1 MLSSIHPFGER
12 SRNNRFAAT
21 ATAYVLASVAGAS
34 TMAVLAAAVG
44 NLVSVPDDVALWV
57 LAGGIALGLAADLGL
72 GGLSVPS
79 WHRQV
84 NERWLDTYR
93 GWVVGLGFGF
103 QLGTGVLTII
113 TTSAVWS
120 TWLAA
125 ALAGSW
131 PGALTIGVAFGIVR
145 GGFILATSAVHQPS
159 QLRSLHRRLA
169 ASAPTVARLTRAAV
183 AVAGAAAVLTAVVAS

>member
-12 SRNNRFAAT
+12 SRQNRFAVT
-21 ATAYVLASVAGAS
+21 ATAYLVASVAGAC
-34 TMAVLAAAVG
+34 TMALLAAFAGAAVG
-44 NLVSVPDDVALWV
+44 LQDDAALWV
-57 LAGGIALGLAADLGL
+57 LAGGIVLGLVADLRL

-103 QLGTGVLTII
+103 QLGTGVLTIV

-125 ALAGSW
+125 ALAGSV
-131 PGALTIGVAFGIVR
+131 PGALAIGAAFGLVR
-145 GGFILATSAVHQPS
+145 GGFILVTSGVHQPS

-169 ASAPTVARLTRAAV
+169 ASAPAVARLTRAAV
-183 AVAGAAAVLTAVVAS
+183 AAAGAATLLTAVVAS

>member
-12 SRNNRFAAT
+12 SRNNRFATT
-21 ATAYVLASVAGAS
+21 ATAYLLASVAGAV
-34 TMAVLAAAVG
+34 TMAALAASIGAV
-44 NLVSVPDDVALWV
+44 VSVPDGAALWV
-57 LAGGIALGLAADLGL
+57 LAGGIGLGLAADMGL

-103 QLGTGVLTII
+103 QLGTGVLTIV

-125 ALAGSW
+125 ALADSW
-131 PGALTIGVAFGIVR
+131 VGALTIGVAFGLVR
-145 GGFILATSAVHQPS
+145 GGFILATTRVHQPS

-169 ASAPTVARLTRAAV
+169 ASAPTVARLTRATV
-183 AVAGAAAVLTAVVAS
+183 ALAGAATVLTAVVAS

>member
-12 SRNNRFAAT
+12 SRRNRFSTT
-21 ATAYVLASVAGAS
+21 AVAYVFANVAGAS
-34 TMAVLAAAVG
+34 TMALLAAAVG
-44 NLVSVPDDVALWV
+44 AVASLPSSAALWV
-57 LAGGIALGLAADLGL
+57 LAGGIALGMAADHGL

-103 QLGTGVLTII
+103 QLGTGVLTIV

-120 TWLAA
+120 MWLAA
-125 ALAGSW
+125 GLAGSVA
-131 PGALTIGVAFGIVR
+131 GALIIGATFGIVR
-145 GGFILATSAVHQPS
+145 GSFILATSGVHQPA

-169 ASAPTVARLTRAAV
+169 ASAPAVARSTRAAV
-183 AVAGAAAVLTAVVAS
+183 AVAGALTLLTAVVGS

>member
-21 ATAYVLASVAGAS
+21 ATAYLLASIAGAA
-34 TMAVLAAAVG
+34 TMALLAAAVG
-44 NLVSVPDDVALWV
+44 AVVSVPSDLALWL
-57 LAGGIALGLAADLGL
+57 LAAGIALGLAADLGL

-84 NERWLDTYR
+84 NERWLGTYR

-103 QLGTGVLTII
+103 QLGTGVLTIV

-131 PGALTIGVAFGIVR
+131 RNALIIGVAFGIVR
-145 GGFILATSAVHQPS
+145 GGFILATSGVHQPA
-159 QLRSLHRRLA
+159 QLRALHRRLA
-169 ASAPTVARLTRAAV
+169 ASAPAVARLTRAAV
-183 AVAGAAAVLTAVVAS
+183 AAAGAAAVLTALVTS